1 MGWDKLPKL
10 LGLLVLTRLQ
20 SILRQKNLYD
30 TDVAPSTNLP
40 PLDLYTS
47 AELTARTPDGT
58 YNDVSQPGMGMAGA
72 RFGRNIPLDKAW
84 PETGERLMTPDPRAV
99 SRRVLAR
106 KEFIPAT
113 SLNMLA
119 ATWIQFMVH
128 DWFRHSHP
136 DLSRAY
142 KPRLESDDNWPE
154 PELRIPAIEPDP
166 TRDGDGK
173 IPPTYINQLTA
184 WWDGSAIYGDSREQQ
199 KNLRSGDRG
208 KLKVSSDDPG
218 MDPAQEGFW
227 TGFAMMG
234 TLFCDEHNSVCDA
247 LAAANPTWNDEE
259 LFQRAR
265 LVVCALMAKIHTVEW
280 SPAILGHPT
289 SVTGL
294 RAMWYGIAGQKIRD
308 TFGRI
313 RSSEIVSKF
322 VSGIPGGRVDHLGVP
337 YSLTEEF
344 GIVYRM
350 HPLIPDDYEIRDW
363 RNDEVKAR
371 YTLREL
377 TGPAGKA
384 VLDTTDPANLFYSF
398 GTSHPG
404 AIVLQNF
411 PKFLQEF
418 RQPGR
423 HVHRPRG
430 HRHPA
435 HPRARR
441 PAL

>member
-1 MGWDKLPKL
+1 MRTAQRSTTTEKRDPGWWVRGVNAAAQAVDHRVGWDKLPKL

-58 YNDVSQPGMGMAGA
+58 YNDVSQPRMGMAGA
-72 RFGRNIPLDKAW
+72 RFGRNIPPDKAW

-106 KEFIPAT
+106 KEFIAAT

-166 TRDGDGK
+166 TRDGDGN

-234 TLFCDEHNSVCDA
+234 TLFSHEHNSVCDA

-280 SPAILGHPT
+280 SPAILSHPT

-313 RSSEIVSKF
+313 RSSEIVSD
-322 VSGIPGGRVDHLGVP
+322 IRQRHPRRQGGPPR
-337 YSLTEEF
+337 
-344 GIVYRM
+344 R
-350 HPLIPDDYEIRDW
+350 
-363 RNDEVKAR
+363 
-371 YTLREL
+371 
-377 TGPAGKA
+377 A
-384 VLDTTDPANLFYSF
+384 VLAHRGVRDRLPDAPADPRRL
-398 GTSHPG
+398 
-404 AIVLQNF
+404 
-411 PKFLQEF
+411 
-418 RQPGR
+418 RD
-423 HVHRPRG
+423 PRL
-430 HRHPA
+430 A
-435 HPRARR
+435 Q
-441 PAL
+441 